1 MTLWHGASIRLSV
14 INAVFSPTQMT
25 RSLHTDAQRIN
36 IAAST
41 WDFPFKVQLNLK
53 PFIQHWRKI
62 ADEDPFAV
70 SPEVRAR
77 VEKELEEF
85 PYLLE
90 PTYEITAFNKHEEF
104 LRLLFQAYVP
114 NKGLTYTIIGVV
126 APFTP
131 IPYVL
136 ATDAYKAIV
145 NPVDGEFDMLDLV
158 YSMSRA
164 DARILYA
171 YKNILKKF
179 YHFDLKVEYPIITSV
194 TNHRNGTSRYY
205 KLTGNIHFFDVE
217 ALAPLPVIDENTLQ
231 ELLDRDFDADAWMKI
246 LPPENFVLSGLV
258 MLSLV
263 DVTVEHAITR
273 LENHLLNTNTND
285 AEWVKRVGLEI
296 QNLLRLDHVHLGMA
310 TMQKDGLLNLSS
322 QNRLWN
328 SLLPYDT
335 WRDNPDWFD
344 GPMHQEVMLSGR
356 TMIIEDLRKQKEHP
370 SAKVFIDTGFVNL
383 LLTPIR
389 FDDRI
394 IGILELATKNP
405 GELNGLALF
414 KINQIRLQF
423 GIAMKR
429 LLEEFE
435 NKVEAVMMQQ
445 FTSIHPV
452 VQWRFREAA
461 VRKLENKAN
470 SIAEDI
476 VFDNVYPFFGS
487 LDIRDSSKKRSL
499 AIERDLS
506 YHLHTAHQV
515 LQKAYGELSF
525 DILGELIA
533 DVEHNISRL
542 RDHFTTGEEI
552 TITEFIKDQVN
563 PVIVHLSQQYPQ
575 LSHLT
580 EPYLK
585 QLGNGSQFSTPF
597 RSGYEEAL
605 NLINSCIVETL
616 DAEEAD
622 LQRLYPCYFE
632 KYRTDGVEYNI
643 YAGPS
648 MARGRMFDPLYL
660 DNMRLRQLL
669 WTCDI
674 VRKVEALHP
683 QLIALDEN
691 IRMQLNGISVPVDA
705 DLKIEIA
712 PLILGYSHPITLRF
726 RPDEKRIEVDGT
738 YNVRYAILKKRI
750 DKATVLGKPERLT
763 LPGHISIVYAQDQEA
778 VIYERHLSYLLKKG
792 MIHPEWEYLDLEP
805 PQGVEGLRAIRAK
818 VNLKF

>member
-1 MTLWHGASIRLSV
+1 MI
-14 INAVFSPTQMT
+14 I
-25 RSLHTDAQRIN
+25 SL
-36 IAAST
+36 ST
-41 WDFPFKVQLNLK
+41 WDFPFKVQLYLR
-53 PFIQHWRKI
+53 PFIDHWRRI
-62 ADEDPFAV
+62 ADQDPYAV
-70 SPEVRAR
+70 TPEVRAR
-77 VEKELEEF
+77 VEKELLDF

-90 PTYEITAFNKHEEF
+90 PTYDLTAFNHHEEF
-104 LRLLFQAYVP
+104 LKLLFQAYIP
-114 NKGLTYTIIGVV
+114 NKGFANAIMGVV

-145 NPVDGEFDMLDLV
+145 HPVGGEFDMLDLV
-158 YSMSRA
+158 YSMSRT
-164 DARILYA
+164 DARMLYA
-171 YKNILKKF
+171 YKNILRKF

-194 TNHRNGTSRYY
+194 INHKNGTSRYY
-205 KLTGNIHFFDVE
+205 KLTGNIHYFDVE

-231 ELLDRDFDADAWMKI
+231 ELLDRDFDADAWMQL

-285 AEWVKRVGLEI
+285 AEWVTRVGLEI

-310 TMQKDGLLNLSS
+310 TIQKDGVLNLNS

-328 SLLPYDT
+328 SLLPYDKCN
-335 WRDNPDWFD
+335 DHVEWFS
-344 GPMHQEVMLSGR
+344 GSMHEEVISSGR
-356 TMIIEDLRKQKEHP
+356 TMIIEDLRKQKDHP
-370 SAKVFIDTGFVNL
+370 AAKAFIEAGYPNL
-383 LLTPIR
+383 ILTPIR
-389 FDDRI
+389 FDERI

-461 VRKLENKAN
+461 VRRLENKTN
-470 SIAEDI
+470 SITEDI
-476 VFDNVYPFFGS
+476 LFENVYPFFGS

-499 AIERDLS
+499 AIEQDLT
-506 YHLHTAHQV
+506 YHLGAAHQA
-515 LQKAYGELSF
+515 LQGAHRELSF
-525 DILGELIA
+525 DILGELIL
-533 DVEHNISRL
+533 DVESNITRL
-542 RDHFTTGEEI
+542 RENFTTGDEI
-552 TITEFIKDQVN
+552 TIADFIREKVN
-563 PVIVHLSQQYPQ
+563 PVILHLAQQYPQ
-575 LSHLT
+575 LDNITRH
-580 EPYLK
+580 YFDR
-585 QLGNGSQFSTPF
+585 LGNGAELCTPF
-597 RSGYEEAL
+597 RSAYEEAL
-605 NLINSCIVETL
+605 NLINACIVDKL
-616 DAEEAD
+616 DAEESD

-632 KYRTDGVEYNI
+632 KYRTDGVEYSI

-660 DNMRLRQLL
+660 DNMRLRQLV

-674 VRKVEALHP
+674 VRQVQALQP
-683 QLIALDEN
+683 RLIALTAD
-691 IRMQLNGISVPVDA
+691 IRKQLNGMELPDDPDHTID
-705 DLKIEIA
+705 IA
-712 PLILGYSHPITLRF
+712 PLILGYSHPITLKF

-750 DKATVLGKPERLT
+750 DKATILGTSDRLT
-763 LPGHISIVYAQDQEA
+763 MPGHISIVYAQDQEA
-778 VIYERHLSYLLKKG
+778 AIYERHLQYLLKKDLV
-792 MIHPEWEYLDLEP
+792 HPKWEYLELEP

-818 VNLKF
+818 VNLKANS